1 MARHTIYLVRKGV
14 VEGPYSHKVEEFLSH
29 IILPDDQQCYRY
41 QQASRQVKEGRTDGG
56 KED

>member
-1 MARHTIYLVRKGV
+1 M